1 MLLLG
6 KIQKHPNCN
15 SGICHYC
22 LTYSVTAVKD
32 HMEITVILTVIINV
46 IKLISNSAILSSEA
60 FSDTSM
66 QIRQVHLQ
74 RILIIKFNSQPMQLI
89 KLNKH

>member
-1 MLLLG
+1 M
-6 KIQKHPNCN
+6 K
-15 SGICHYC
+15 
-22 LTYSVTAVKD
+22 AMKD
-32 HMEITVILTVIINV
+32 HMEITIILTVIINV